1 MKRARQEKRI
11 AIACMAACTWLAAA
25 AAAAQEPPG
34 AWRCGNT
41 YTDRPCEGG
50 KAVATGDAP
59 GIDQARE
66 AQDDTRRI
74 QAAADRMERDRLR
87 QEHARAQ
94 QPGLVHFPRPA
105 NPSAPPQARE
115 AGAKRKKE
123 KGEKGRK
130 EPDFFTASGPGSTA
144 RKKAPKAGTVE

>member
-1 MKRARQEKRI
+1 MRRAQRGRI
-11 AIACMAACTWLAAA
+11 AIACIATCTWLAT
-25 AAAAQEPPG
+25 AAQEPSG

-50 KAVATGDAP
+50 KAIGRGDAP
-59 GIDQARE
+59 DSDQARE

-87 QEHARAQ
+87 QERAQ
-94 QPGLVHFPRPA
+94 ARQPGLAHFP
-105 NPSAPPQARE
+105 NPSNQGVPEEVRE
-115 AGAKRKKE
+115 TSAKRKK
-123 KGEKGRK
+123 KGRK

-144 RKKAPKAGTVE
+144 RKRAPKAGTGE